1 MEILQETNA
10 PIIWLVVLGTVIGG
24 SLLVWG
30 ALWLCEEESFKKG
43 MSYGL
48 LIFGT
53 ILALGGI
60 ILGKIGTPTCKKYTV
75 EINDHRAYQYLI
87 ENNYSVDERL
97 YDSKNIYVITGEPLS
112 TEWETDW

>member
-1 MEILQETNA
+1 MEILQEINA
-10 PIIWLVVLGTVIGG
+10 PIIWLIVLGAVIGG
-24 SLLVWG
+24 SILIWG
-30 ALWLCEEESFKKG
+30 AWWLCEDDSFKKG

-53 ILALGGI
+53 ILVFGGI
-60 ILGKIGTPTCKKYTV
+60 ILGKIGTPAWKKYTV

-87 ENNYSVDERL
+87 ENNYSIDERP
-97 YDSKNIYVITGEPLS
+97 YDSKNIYVITGEPLP